1 MADGGHD
8 AVQLQAV
15 LLADLGPAD
24 LVLAHL
30 LPVSQAQPLVLS
42 PLLPLITV
50 KTRDVPYI
58 GEKNQWGGG
67 EVGTCYLEEN
77 LERGR
82 EKKGKKETRREKGRK
97 KQEERKN

>member
-1 MADGGHD
+1 VADGGHD

-24 LVLAHL
+24 LILAHL

-42 PLLPLITV
+42 PLLPLLTV

-58 GEKNQWGGG
+58 GEKN
-67 EVGTCYLEEN
+67 
-77 LERGR
+77 
-82 EKKGKKETRREKGRK
+82 
-97 KQEERKN
+97 